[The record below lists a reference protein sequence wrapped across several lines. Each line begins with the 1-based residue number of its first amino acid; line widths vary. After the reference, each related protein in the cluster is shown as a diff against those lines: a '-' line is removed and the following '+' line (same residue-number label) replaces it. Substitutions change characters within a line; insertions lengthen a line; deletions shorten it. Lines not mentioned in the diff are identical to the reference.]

1 MPRSSTIFIS
11 IHHTSLHVSCVTRCT
26 CIFYIITGLKSDSCW
41 ILNIILLMY
50 VSQARGG
57 FNRQIRCFTRVD
69 NQSLHPFSH
78 LSVYYSIEPS
88 KSKINLKNSKRVTWK
103 CVQSL
108 NVHAMKIFLILHCV
122 QKPIRWTYSRIY
134 DSNIYSDIIWKFS
147 EDTLT

>member
-1 MPRSSTIFIS
+1 
-11 IHHTSLHVSCVTRCT
+11 
-26 CIFYIITGLKSDSCW
+26 
-41 ILNIILLMY
+41 MY

-88 KSKINLKNSKRVTWK
+88 KSKINLKNSRRVTWK

-122 QKPIRWTYSRIY
+122 QKPIY
-134 DSNIYSDIIWKFS
+134 DEHTVEFM
-147 EDTLT
+147 TLTYIRILFGNFPRIH